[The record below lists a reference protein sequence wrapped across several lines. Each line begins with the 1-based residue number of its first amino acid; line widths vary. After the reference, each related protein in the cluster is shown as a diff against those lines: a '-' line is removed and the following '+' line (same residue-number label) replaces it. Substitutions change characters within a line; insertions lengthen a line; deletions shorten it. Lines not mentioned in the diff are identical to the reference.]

1 MAQRKTKSIFSCS
14 NCGYQSP
21 KWMGK
26 CPDCQQWNSFIEETV
41 TTGRTTTGRMAT
53 EPAAQVQRLQ
63 EISSS
68 TEKRQQCGISE
79 LDRVLGG
86 GIVPGSFT
94 LIGGDPGIGKSTLLL
109 QAVAQLGQKKKAL
122 YVTAEESCLQVKL
135 RAERLN
141 VEPQQLYLLAE
152 TALESILDKVRNLS
166 PDFLVIDSIQTIFT
180 AQIESA
186 PGSVSQVR
194 ECAGQLM
201 RLAKQTGLPTFIV
214 GHVTKDGS
222 IAGPRV
228 LEHMVDT
235 VLYFEGDPGHP
246 YRILRAVK
254 NRFGSTN
261 EIGVFEMSDIGLR
274 EVKNPSEIFL
284 AERAEDSP
292 GSVVITSLEGSRPIL
307 VELQA
312 LVSSAPYGTARRTA
326 MGIDHNRISLLVAV
340 LEKKVGMSLL
350 SHDIF
355 VNVAGGVKIDEPA
368 ADLGILA
375 ALASSHLNKTVP
387 RRTVVFGE
395 VGLAG
400 EIRAISQPELRIVEA
415 ARLGFDRCILPA
427 SNSKNIE
434 APASIKLLPV
444 RTAQEALELLFDGG

>member
-1 MAQRKTKSIFSCS
+1 
-14 NCGYQSP
+14 
-21 KWMGK
+21 MGK
-26 CPDCQQWNSFIEETV
+26 CPDCQQWNTLVEETV
-41 TTGRTTTGRMAT
+41 PSTKGKAHRLGESQAKALRLEEIASQD
-53 EPAAQVQRLQ
+53 EPR
-63 EISSS
+63 
-68 TEKRQQCGISE
+68 KQCGISE

-86 GIVPGSFT
+86 GIVAGSFT

-109 QAVAQLGQKKKAL
+109 QAVDQLSRSGKTL
-122 YVTAEESCLQVKL
+122 YVTGEESCLQVKL
-135 RAERLN
+135 RAERLG
-141 VEPQQLYLLAE
+141 VEPKHLFLLAE
-152 TALESILDKVRNLS
+152 TALETILDKVRDVQ
-166 PDFLVIDSIQTIFT
+166 PDFLIIDSIQTMFT
-180 AQIESA
+180 TQIESA

-201 RLAKQTGLPTFIV
+201 QQAKNSNLPTFIV

-261 EIGVFEMSDIGLR
+261 EIGVFQMSDRGLR

-284 AERAEDSP
+284 AERPEDAP
-292 GSVVITSLEGSRPIL
+292 GSVVIPSVEGSRPIL

-326 MGIDHNRISLLVAV
+326 MGIDHNRVSLLVAV

-368 ADLGILA
+368 ADLAILA
-375 ALASSHLNKTVP
+375 ALASSHLNKSVP

-395 VGLAG
+395 IGLAG
-400 EIRAISQPELRIVEA
+400 EIRAVSQPELRIKEA
-415 ARLGFDRCILPA
+415 TRLGFERCLLPT
-427 SNSKNIE
+427 SNSKNLE
-434 APASIKLLPV
+434 APPGITLCPV
-444 RTAQEALELLFDGG
+444 GTAQEALDQLFDH